1 MAFYLD
7 TSAAVKLVVSER
19 GSAALLESLTVMTLA
34 SSTFERAAELE
45 PDLLLSL
52 DALHLAAS
60 LELEDDLEGIVT
72 YDDRLAEAAHRYGI
86 QVIAPR
92 PYVRAACWHRRCDA
106 AGSERRDEVLRAAS
120 IDRGF
125 SGVG

>member
-1 MAFYLD
+1 MAFDLD

-60 LELEDDLEGIVT
+60 LELGDDLEGIVT

-92 PYVRAACWHRRCDA
+92 
-106 AGSERRDEVLRAAS
+106 
-120 IDRGF
+120 
-125 SGVG
+125 